1 MKRITTD
8 WKLLGGFSALLFL
21 VIALGVVGIFQI
33 RSLNKTIDNL
43 GEKYFPLQ
51 RAALEMKTNNNLYV
65 MEVRNYVFWKGSRY
79 LEAVRAVK
87 GIEAIQKITQDFDRQ
102 LVEYSFYI
110 QVMFPDLEA
119 AGRYQ
124 AWLENITGSVKKLR
138 LIGSKI
144 IKLVD
149 KGVEREDINRLI
161 MVFESQQYKVSDF
174 LDITFE
180 EFNLKAIKEELQLAN
195 RRAARAILF
204 LIWSLAF
211 GVLVGVQTAA
221 AVYRN
226 RRQERERREYLTRQ
240 MITTEE
246 KERKSL
252 SFQVHDQMGQD
263 LSALQ
268 IYLDLAAKKI
278 LPGQEEI
285 KKNISE
291 GKKILSGL
299 MRKIHNISEMLRPPI
314 IDTLGL
320 AEAIDGLVL
329 QYRQAAGI
337 NFIYQKPKKI
347 INLAA
352 EHSLVFYRVVQE
364 GVTNII
370 KHARAKTV
378 NISLTVKKEIVCLVI
393 HDDGIGFDYRDF
405 LKCPHRRRDDRM
417 KLGLLGLKE
426 RVEILGGSLE
436 IKTAPDKGTRLTIKL
451 ST

>member
-1 MKRITTD
+1 MKKTTTD

-21 VIALGVVGIFQI
+21 IIALGMVGVFQI
-33 RSLNKTIDNL
+33 QSLNKTIDNL
-43 GEKYFPLQ
+43 GKKYFPLQ
-51 RAALEMKTNNNLYV
+51 RAALEMKANNNLYV
-65 MEVRNYVFWKGSRY
+65 MGVRNYVFWKGSRY
-79 LEAVRAVK
+79 LEAVRTVK
-87 GIEAIQKITQDFDRQ
+87 GIETIQKITQDFDRQ
-102 LVEYSFYI
+102 LSVYSFYI
-110 QVMFPDLEA
+110 RTVFLDSKA

-138 LIGSKI
+138 SIGSRI
-144 IKLVD
+144 IDFVD
-149 KGVEREDINRLI
+149 KGAKSEDINRLI

-174 LDITFE
+174 LDLTLE
-180 EFNLKAIKEELQLAN
+180 EFNLNAIKEELRMAN

-204 LIWSLAF
+204 LVWSLAF
-211 GVLVGVQTAA
+211 GVLIGVQTAV

-226 RRQERERREYLTRQ
+226 RRHERERREYLTRQ
-240 MITTEE
+240 MITIEE

-320 AEAIDGLVL
+320 AEAIEGLVL
-329 QYRQAAGI
+329 QYRQATGI
-337 NFIYQKPKKI
+337 NFIYQKPEKI

-364 GVTNII
+364 GVTNIV

-378 NISLTVKKEIVCLVI
+378 NISLTVKKENVCLI
-393 HDDGIGFDYRDF
+393 IDDDGIGFDCGDF
-405 LKCPHRRRDDRM
+405 LKCPHRRRNDRM

-426 RVEILGGSLE
+426 RVEILGGVLE
-436 IKTAPDKGTRLTIKL
+436 IKTAPGKGTRLTVKL